1 MNTLKI
7 QTDTPW
13 YLIEKNKGANTKYV
27 PAAGTDNIP
36 KSLKQKAEVDLVL
49 ENAIVAKRWKTGLG
63 SATQRDDPVGI
74 IWDSQNYSCSYDSV
88 FTILGDI

>member
-36 KSLKQKAEVDLVL
+36 KSLK
-49 ENAIVAKRWKTGLG
+49 
-63 SATQRDDPVGI
+63 
-74 IWDSQNYSCSYDSV
+74 
-88 FTILGDI
+88 